1 MSRDGIR
8 ACSERADL
16 DPVNRVTSPPQC
28 VISVATESPT
38 DDLAQARSSPSK
50 ITFSTD
56 FTHHNEK
63 KIGGMLVDIAMI
75 DHKVVVEVDGPHH
88 YCRSDESSMRM
99 LGNYRLKQRHL
110 EAQGWR
116 VVHVPFYEWDP
127 LEPGQQRVYLTH
139 KLELV

>member
-1 MSRDGIR
+1 MRWFELEKPEWGMPPNPLLEAAAAAASTRSHDSVKSSRMHTHVS
-8 ACSERADL
+8 AAL
-16 DPVNRVTSPPQC
+16 
-28 VISVATESPT
+28 TEMGV
-38 DDLAQARSSPSK
+38 L
-50 ITFSTD
+50 
-56 FTHHNEK
+56 HHNEK

-75 DHKVVVEVDGPHH
+75 DRKVVVEVDGPHH